1 MGSALPAPTAQTAQ
15 AAPPSQAAASAA
27 SSRAGI
33 HIESLSVGY
42 GAQAL
47 IEGLDLDIERGSFFT
62 LLGPSG
68 CGKTTLLRT
77 IAGFVPAR
85 GGRIRFGERDVTA
98 VPPHLRDIGMVFQDY
113 ALFPDKT
120 VFDNVAYGLR
130 ARRVDAAGVQRRVGE
145 ALERVGLAALGAR
158 LPAALSGGQRQ
169 RVALARALVIQPQV
183 LLMDEPLSN
192 LDAKLRLQVRQT
204 IAELQAEAGITTVFV
219 THDQDEALALSHR
232 IGVMNR
238 GRLEQVG
245 TPAEIYRRPATGYVA
260 DFVGA
265 ANLLPVTLE
274 RGASA
279 GETVQV
285 VLAGGG
291 GAPARVAA
299 LAVSAIG
306 AGDALLMARPE
317 TLTLARADAGA
328 AETAGASSEAA
339 LRVRILRRQFL
350 GDKTSY
356 RVRLASGAELQ
367 VDRHGA
373 AHDAHQVGDAALLT
387 FDPAST
393 LVLAR

>member
-1 MGSALPAPTAQTAQ
+1 MNTPGTAAR
-15 AAPPSQAAASAA
+15 P
-27 SSRAGI
+27 GI
-33 HIESLSVGY
+33 HIDHLTVSY
-42 GAQAL
+42 QAQAV
-47 IEGLDLDIERGSFFT
+47 IEGLSLHIEAGSFFT

-98 VPPHLRDIGMVFQDY
+98 LPPHLRDIGMVFQDY

-130 ARRVDAAGVQRRVGE
+130 ARRIDGASLQRRVGE
-145 ALERVGLAALGAR
+145 ALERVGLAALAAR

-245 TPAEIYRRPATGYVA
+245 TPEQIYRRPATGYVA

-265 ANLLPVTLE
+265 ANLLPVTL
-274 RGASA
+274 AQA
-279 GETVQV
+279 AAADTTVQV
-285 VLAGGG
+285 TLSESAVAAR
-291 GAPARVAA
+291 APAA
-299 LAVSAIG
+299 LN
-306 AGDALLMARPE
+306 AGPALLMARPE
-317 TLTLARADAGA
+317 TISLAAPREG
-328 AETAGASSEAA
+328 GAA
-339 LRVRILRRQFL
+339 LRARVLRRQYL
-350 GDKTSY
+350 GEKTSY
-356 RVRLASGAELQ
+356 RVQLAGGEELQ

-373 AHDAHQVGDAALLT
+373 AHDAHQVGEFATLA
-387 FDPAST
+387 FDPATT